1 MEAEGELAE
10 ALPVHGGDGEGLQ
23 EGGEEEPG
31 EAAFYGPKAD
41 FIVRD
46 CLGRQWQLGT
56 VQLDYVLP
64 GRFGLRDQRGE
75 DLIDRRGGSRRL
87 GEGRRRQMQFI
98 GKLMRDVDPEP
109 LREAVAAFQLGHA
122 RNALSL
128 HLAERWRAD
137 LIQDDK
143 DALPRWMAE
152 HPDSDVQRLRT
163 LVRNA
168 RKDAA
173 ATPEQRNG
181 RAYRELFQF
190 IKEAL
195 TVAEARAREAAV
207 SPPRDLLDG
216 ED

>member
-1 MEAEGELAE
+1 MNRSHQAPVQADDDDGTGRPSRSAQKRESHALQNLGEQLLELPAGHLADLTMPDRLREAI
-10 ALPVHGGDGEGLQ
+10 
-23 EGGEEEPG
+23 
-31 EAAFYGPKAD
+31 AD
-41 FIVRD
+41 
-46 CLGRQWQLGT
+46 CKKMK
-56 VQLDYVLP
+56 
-64 GRFGLRDQRGE
+64 
-75 DLIDRRGGSRRL
+75 L

-122 RNALSL
+122 RNALAL
-128 HLAERWRAD
+128 HQAERWRND

-143 DALPRWMAE
+143 DAVPRWMAD

-181 RAYRELFQF
+181 RAFRELFQF

-195 TVAEARAREAAV
+195 AVAEARAREAAAA
-207 SPPRDLLDG
+207 PPHDMLDG